1 MQMDTMDCNN
11 AGGYHGTIQSRFSD
25 QVNKTPNKLCL
36 RTPAT
41 PERAGWALS
50 YRDLDH
56 WSDSLASRL
65 LSVGVVAGD
74 RVGLCAERSASA
86 IAAMVAIAKI
96 SACYVPLS
104 PEYPRSRLDLMIED
118 AAISVAFMASAAV
131 DVMCGSGLKILPLE
145 DSPSPGEEELESV
158 LEPGQGEDPA
168 YILYTSGS
176 TGRPKGV
183 VVPHCSIL
191 RLVSPKNTYCQFDDQ
206 RCFLQLAPLSFDAA
220 TFEIWGALLNGACC
234 VVVPGRVMPSYERL
248 AEILAEGITTLWLTS
263 SLYNTIIS
271 DAPESLRSV
280 KQLLIGGEALSVT
293 HVRKGLDALPDTQ
306 IINGY
311 GPTENTTFTV
321 AYPIPRNF
329 PGTLKKIPIGFP
341 IHATY
346 CEVFDSELKPVA
358 DGTKGELIAFGD
370 GVALGYLNRPDLTA
384 ERFLELECRDGVTR
398 RGYRTGDIVI
408 RLENGCYDYLGRND
422 MQVKID
428 GHRIEPQ
435 EIEVF
440 INQLEQVADARVLV
454 KAGPQGQQRLVAY
467 IVGVGELDPGAIR
480 SCVADE
486 FPAFMVPHFIVP
498 LEKLPKNQNGK
509 LDEACL
515 PDPFVSK
522 QSVAGASQQVANCW
536 LKILGR
542 SVGENDNFLDAGGT
556 SLEALRLTEL
566 FEKEFERDLQAT
578 FVFEYPS
585 VRRQAQFFAQD
596 NSQPAAEI
604 GSISRS
610 GVGQQDIAV
619 IGIACRFPGANNLE
633 EYWDNLV
640 NGRETISFFTEETL
654 SSEVDEAERNHPNYV
669 RARGIVEDCDQFD
682 AAFFGIS
689 PAEAAIMDPQQRIML
704 QLAQHALEDAGCKP
718 GDETLRTGVFAG
730 MNWARYFQQYVLNNE
745 EVKRKF
751 GLFNASLANESDFL
765 SSRISY
771 KLNLTGPSVNVYT
784 ACSTGLV
791 AISQACT
798 SIERG
803 DCEMALA
810 GGVSITT
817 PVNSGYMYQ
826 EGSMLSKDGHC
837 RPFDAA
843 ATGTTFNDGAGFVVL
858 KRLDLALRD
867 GDNIYA
873 VTKGFAVNNDGGNKA
888 SFTAPSVAG
897 QVAVYNSALAKAAVS
912 PESIGLIETHG
923 TATPLGDP
931 IEVTA
936 LNRSYGGGRRGE
948 SCVLGSVKSN
958 IGHTIHAAGVA
969 SFIKIVMAV
978 NRGLIPPTL
987 HFENPNPKLELEKTP
1002 FYVNKKLLDWNSE
1015 GPRRAAVSSLGVGGT
1030 NAHIIVEQFKSPLQ
1044 VPSESA
1050 GKDSA
1055 TPHPGFSVL
1064 LSAKSKQ
1071 ALENQVANY
1080 QRFFETQPAGYSV
1093 ADAAYTS
1100 RVARQH
1106 FPYRA
1111 AVTGTTA
1118 AELAD
1123 KLADKKRF
1131 ATGRAKNVTGSV
1143 QGFMFSGQGS
1153 QRQLMGHWLYEQN
1166 EDFRGMVDRGSKIV
1180 LQQQGFDP
1188 RSIITDGGKHQ
1199 DINLDVNQTKI
1210 AQPLLFL
1217 FEYGLARYLQ
1227 SCGFQPDFLIGHSIG
1242 EFAAAALAGIF
1253 SFDDA
1258 VKLVAA
1264 RGALMQSMPPGKM
1277 LAVKAGPDEVDDLLA
1292 TGLGLAAVNAP
1303 DRIVLSG
1310 PEDIIQAA
1318 MEKLTKAKIAS
1329 SILHTSHAFHSEM
1342 MDPIIAGI
1350 EELAASIKK
1359 HPPTLP
1365 VFSTAT
1371 GELMT
1376 DQQATDPAYWAMQLR
1391 QPVLFADA
1399 VTATREYYQGQAI
1412 ALVEVG
1418 PGVALSSLL
1427 ACQNA
1432 EAKNT
1437 VIPAATGS
1445 AVGEEFVQ
1453 EFSQCINGLWAS
1465 GFKVDWASH
1474 FSGINVQKTRL
1485 PGYAFQRDKHWLS
1498 LSKEDAATPQISAAP
1513 VNTASP
1519 QQLIAPIQEVTMST
1533 EQHRQAMER
1542 KLRELL
1548 EDVTGSD
1555 LGDVEA
1561 DDHFSEAGLDSLLL
1575 TQVATAIEQE
1585 FAIGLTF
1592 RHLVED
1598 YTSIGELS
1606 DFVASEVAPEKSQ
1619 VQVPAA
1625 GEGIPVS
1632 QGMPPQIPPAF
1643 VASTSDDA
1651 VQQLFQQQLQ
1661 IMQLQLQV
1669 LGGAAPS
1676 VMPAIQPTVAS
1687 ENTAESTLVAK
1698 EDGADKKVARQTPGT
1713 RIVREKL
1720 GVELTR
1726 AQQLWIDEVM
1736 DSYQKKYAGSKKYTQ
1751 THRKYLADPRTVSG
1765 FNPEWKEIVFPIVTE
1780 RSKGS
1785 KLWDIDGNEL
1795 IDTSNGFGP
1804 IFFGHSPDFI
1814 TDAVKQQLDL
1824 GIETGPQSPLAGE
1837 VARLF
1842 CELTGNE
1849 RCTFAST
1856 GSEAVVGAIRLART
1870 VTGRKKVA
1878 MFGGSYH
1885 GITDEVINRAGKDY
1899 QALPAAPGISRE
1911 TTSNMLVLPWAD
1923 PESLEVLKKLGPE
1936 LAAVLVEPV
1945 QSRMPEFNDQNYLK
1959 EIRSIT
1965 QDCGAAMILDEVVTG
1980 FRVAAGGI
1988 RERFDIDADLGTY
2001 GKVVGGGYP
2010 IGIIGGKAKFMDALD
2025 GGHWQYGD
2033 DSIPE
2038 AGVTFFAGTFVRH
2051 PLALTAA
2058 KAVLDRIKADGPSL
2072 YEGLEKK
2079 TSLMT
2084 AEAKSFIEQMKCEVS
2099 FESFTSLFYV
2109 SVPESAHWGHMLF
2122 LLMTLEG
2129 IHIQQYRPNF
2139 LTTEHNKEDV
2149 DKILIAFKK
2158 SLAKL
2163 ISNGLIE
2170 GDMVVAKR
2178 FLNEKS
2184 RIPKGARL
2192 GKNAQAEPAYF
2203 LEDPDNNGKYIEVGR
2218 P

>member
-1 MQMDTMDCNN
+1 MDCIK
-11 AGGYHGTIQSRFSD
+11 ASGHHGTIQSCFRD
-25 QVNKTPNKLCL
+25 QVKKTPDKLCL
-36 RTPAT
+36 RTPAI
-41 PERAGWALS
+41 PGSAAWELS
-50 YRDLDH
+50 YRDLDC

-65 LSVGVVAGD
+65 LSAGVVAGD
-74 RVGLCAERSASA
+74 RVGLCVERSASA

-96 SACYVPLS
+96 GACYVPLS

-118 AAISVAFMASAAV
+118 ASISVAFIAPDTV
-131 DVMCGSGLKILPLE
+131 DVMTGPSLKTLSLE
-145 DSPSPGEEELESV
+145 DRPSLGVTELDSV
-158 LEPGQGEDPA
+158 LEPGLGEDPA

-183 VVPHCSIL
+183 VVPHRSIL
-191 RLVSPKNTYCQFDDQ
+191 RLVSPENSYCQFDSQ

-220 TFEIWGALLNGACC
+220 TFEVWGALLNGACC
-234 VVVPGRVMPSYERL
+234 VVVPGGTVPGYERL

-271 DAPESLRSV
+271 EAPDSLRSV

-293 HVRKGLDALPDTQ
+293 HVRKGLEALPDTQ

-311 GPTENTTFTV
+311 GPTENTTFTL
-321 AYPIPRNF
+321 AYPIPRDLS
-329 PGTLKKIPIGFP
+329 PALKKIPIGFP
-341 IHATY
+341 IHATH

-358 DGTKGELIAFGD
+358 DGTEGELIAFGD

-398 RGYRTGDIVI
+398 YGYRTGDIVVK
-408 RLENGCYDYLGRND
+408 LKNGSYDYLGRND
-422 MQVKID
+422 KQVKID

-435 EIEVF
+435 EIELF

-467 IVGVGELDPGAIR
+467 IVGNGVLDPGTIR
-480 SCVADE
+480 SCIADA
-486 FPAFMVPHFIVP
+486 FPGFMVPHFIVP
-498 LEKLPKNQNGK
+498 LAELPKNQNGK

-515 PDPFVSK
+515 PDPFVSR
-522 QSVAGASQQVANCW
+522 QPVTGASQQVVNCW
-536 LKILGR
+536 QKILGR
-542 SVGENDNFLDAGGT
+542 SVGDNDNFLDVGGT

-566 FEKEFERDLQAT
+566 FEKQFKRDLKAT

-585 VRRQAQFFAQD
+585 IRRQAEFFAQD
-596 NSQPAAEI
+596 HTQSAAEI
-604 GSISRS
+604 SSIRER
-610 GVGQQDIAV
+610 VVDQQDIAV
-619 IGIACRFPGANNLE
+619 IGIACRFPGANNLD

-669 RARGIVEDCDQFD
+669 RARGVVEDCDQFD

-704 QLAQHALEDAGCKP
+704 QLAWHALEDAGCKP
-718 GDETLRTGVFAG
+718 GDEALRTGVFAG

-803 DCEMALA
+803 ECEMALA
-810 GGVSITT
+810 GGVSITI

-826 EGSMLSKDGHC
+826 EGSMLSQDGHC

-867 GDNIYA
+867 GDDIYA

-936 LNRSYGGGRRGE
+936 LNRSYGGGRHQE
-948 SCVLGSVKSN
+948 SCALGSVKSN

-969 SFIKIVMAV
+969 GFIKIVMAV
-978 NRGLIPPTL
+978 KKGLIPPTL

-1002 FYVNKKLLDWNSE
+1002 FYVNNKLLEWGGE
-1015 GPRRAAVSSLGVGGT
+1015 EPRRAAVSSLGVGGT
-1030 NAHIIVEQFKSPLQ
+1030 NAHIIVEQFQSQLQ

-1050 GKDSA
+1050 GQDSA
-1055 TPHPGFSVL
+1055 TPHPGFTVL

-1071 ALENQVANY
+1071 ALENQVASY
-1080 QRFFETQPAGYSV
+1080 QRHFDAQPEDYSV

-1123 KLADKKRF
+1123 KLANKKRF
-1131 ATGRAKNVTGSV
+1131 TTGLAKDVSGSV

-1153 QRQLMGHWLYEQN
+1153 QRQLMGHWLYEHN
-1166 EDFRGMVDRGSKIV
+1166 EDFRDLVDRGSEIV

-1227 SCGFQPDFLIGHSIG
+1227 SCGFHPDFLIGHSIG
-1242 EFAAAALAGIF
+1242 EFAAATLAGVF
-1253 SFDDA
+1253 SFEDA

-1264 RGALMQSMPPGKM
+1264 RGALMQSMPAGKM
-1277 LAVKAGPDEVDDLLA
+1277 LAVKARPNEVADLLA

-1310 PEDIIQAA
+1310 PEDIVQAA

-1329 SILHTSHAFHSEM
+1329 SILHTSHAFHSKM
-1342 MDPIIAGI
+1342 MDPIIGGI
-1350 EELAASIKK
+1350 EELAASITKQA
-1359 HPPTLP
+1359 PTLP
-1365 VFSTAT
+1365 IFSTAT

-1399 VTATREYYQGQAI
+1399 VAAAREYYQGQAI

-1418 PGVALSSLL
+1418 PGIALSSLL

-1437 VIPAATGS
+1437 VIPAAPSS
-1445 AVGEEFVQ
+1445 AIDEEFVH
-1453 EFSQCINGLWAS
+1453 EFSQCIGGMWAS
-1465 GFKVDWASH
+1465 GFNVDWSLS
-1474 FSGINVQKTRL
+1474 FSGINVHKTRL

-1498 LSKEDAATPQISAAP
+1498 LSKVEATAAQTLALPLSMTNPKQQI
-1513 VNTASP
+1513 T
-1519 QQLIAPIQEVTMST
+1519 PIQEVTMST
-1533 EQHRQAMER
+1533 EQHRQAIEQ
-1542 KLRELL
+1542 KLRGLL
-1548 EDVTGSD
+1548 EDVTGFD
-1555 LGDVEA
+1555 LGDVEG
-1561 DDHFSEAGLDSLLL
+1561 DTHFSEAGLDSLLL
-1575 TQVATAIEQE
+1575 TQAATAIDQE
-1585 FAIGLTF
+1585 FSIGLTF

-1606 DFVASEVAPEKSQ
+1606 DFVASEVAPEKTQTQAPST
-1619 VQVPAA
+1619 
-1625 GEGIPVS
+1625 GEGMVTV
-1632 QGMPPQIPPAF
+1632 QGMSTQTPQAF
-1643 VASTSDDA
+1643 SAAVGGDV
-1651 VQQLFQQQLQ
+1651 VQQLIQQQLQ
-1661 IMQLQLQV
+1661 IMQLQLQA
-1669 LGGAAPS
+1669 LGGAPLAAMS
-1676 VMPAIQPTVAS
+1676 TIQAAG
-1687 ENTAESTLVAK
+1687 ENLNQAESALVTK
-1698 EDGADKKVARQTPGT
+1698 ENAVEKKAARKTPAT
-1713 RIVREKL
+1713 RIVRDKL
-1720 GVELTR
+1720 GVELTK
-1726 AQQLWIDEVM
+1726 AQQLWLDEVM
-1736 DSYQKKYAGSKKYTQ
+1736 NSYQKKYASSKKYTQ
-1751 THRKYLADPRTVSG
+1751 KHRKYLADPRTVSG
-1765 FNPEWKEIVFPIVTE
+1765 FNPEWKEIIFPIVTE

-1785 KLWDIDGNEL
+1785 RLWDIDGNEL

-1804 IFFGHSPDFI
+1804 ILFGHSPDFI
-1814 TDAVKQQLDL
+1814 TEAVKKQLDL

-1899 QALPAAPGISRE
+1899 QALPAAPGINRE

-1923 PESLEVLKKLGPE
+1923 PESLEILKKLGPE

-1945 QSRMPEFNDQNYLK
+1945 QSRMPEFNDQDYLK
-1959 EIRSIT
+1959 EIRNIT
-1965 QDCGAAMILDEVVTG
+1965 TGCGAAMILDEVVTG

-2051 PLALTAA
+2051 PLALASA
-2058 KAVLDRIKADGPSL
+2058 KAVLDRIKAEGPSL

-2079 TSLMT
+2079 TSAMT
-2084 AEAKSFIEQMKCEVS
+2084 AEAKGFIEQMKCEVT
-2099 FESFTSLFYV
+2099 FESFTSFFYL

-2139 LTTEHNKEDV
+2139 LTTEHSKEDV

-2158 SLAKL
+2158 SLALL
-2163 ISNGLIE
+2163 ISNGLIG
-2170 GDMVVAKR
+2170 GDMVAAKR

-2184 RIPKGARL
+2184 PIPKGAKL
-2192 GKNAQAEPAYF
+2192 GKNAQGEPAYF
-2203 LEDPDNNGKYIEVGR
+2203 LEDPDINGKYIEVGR